1 LARRREK
8 EQSECIQD
16 TWGLRIERQHRQK
29 FKREAYNYKLHGI
42 LPYVKV
48 THENLTKEIIVITQ
62 NQELLK
68 SKVAQAALD
77 YIKAGSILGIGSGST
92 VNYLITALTGIKHKI
107 EGVVAA
113 SVETEKRLKQLNI
126 PVLDL
131 NSTGELAL
139 YIDGADEVNPQLQL
153 IKGGGGALTREKIIA
168 AASKNFI
175 CIVDESKYVGILG
188 QKSLPLEVIPMG
200 RSYVARELVKL
211 GGFPIYREK
220 FITDNGNIILD
231 TQHWDFTDPIKL
243 ERLLNNIPG
252 VVANGLFAQHPA
264 NMLLMASKDG
274 IKTFEK

>member
-1 LARRREK
+1 M
-8 EQSECIQD
+8 
-16 TWGLRIERQHRQK
+16 
-29 FKREAYNYKLHGI
+29 
-42 LPYVKV
+42 V
-48 THENLTKEIIVITQ
+48 TTQ
-62 NQELLK
+62 NQEMLK
-68 SKVAQAALD
+68 SKVAKAALD
-77 YIKAGSILGIGSGST
+77 YIKVGSILGIGSGST
-92 VNYLITALTGIKHKI
+92 INYFIAALANIKHKI

-113 SVETEKRLKQLNI
+113 SVETEKRLKQFNI

-131 NSTGELAL
+131 NGTGELAL

-153 IKGGGGALTREKIIA
+153 IKGGGGALTREKILA

-175 CIVDESKYVGILG
+175 CIVDESKYVGVLG

-211 GGFPIYREK
+211 GGFPIYRER

-252 VVANGLFAQHPA
+252 VVGNGLFAQRPA
-264 NMLLMASKDG
+264 NSLLMACKDG

>member
-1 LARRREK
+1 
-8 EQSECIQD
+8 
-16 TWGLRIERQHRQK
+16 
-29 FKREAYNYKLHGI
+29 
-42 LPYVKV
+42 
-48 THENLTKEIIVITQ
+48 VITQ

-68 SKVAQAALD
+68 SKAAQAALD
-77 YIKAGSILGIGSGST
+77 HIKVGSILGIGSGST
-92 VNYLITALTGIKHKI
+92 VNYLITALADIKHKL

-113 SVETEKRLKQLNI
+113 SVETEKRLKQFNI

-131 NSTGELAL
+131 NSAGELAL

-168 AASKNFI
+168 AASKDFI
-175 CIVDESKYVGILG
+175 CIVDESKYVGVLG
-188 QKSLPLEVIPMG
+188 QKSLPVEVIPMG

-252 VVANGLFAQHPA
+252 VVCNGLFAQRPA
-264 NMLLMASKDG
+264 NILLMASKDG
-274 IKTFEK
+274 IKIFEK

>member
-1 LARRREK
+1 M
-8 EQSECIQD
+8 
-16 TWGLRIERQHRQK
+16 
-29 FKREAYNYKLHGI
+29 
-42 LPYVKV
+42 
-48 THENLTKEIIVITQ
+48 ITQ

-68 SKVAQAALD
+68 SKAAQAALD
-77 YIKAGSILGIGSGST
+77 HIKVGSILGIGSGST
-92 VNYLITALTGIKHKI
+92 VNYLITALADIKHKL

-113 SVETEKRLKQLNI
+113 SVETEKRLKQFNI

-131 NSTGELAL
+131 NSAGELAL

-168 AASKNFI
+168 AASKDFI
-175 CIVDESKYVGILG
+175 CIVDESKYVGVLG
-188 QKSLPLEVIPMG
+188 QKSLPVEVIPMG

-252 VVANGLFAQHPA
+252 VVCNGLFAQRPA
-264 NMLLMASKDG
+264 NILLMASKDG
-274 IKTFEK
+274 IKIFEK

>member
-1 LARRREK
+1 M
-8 EQSECIQD
+8 
-16 TWGLRIERQHRQK
+16 
-29 FKREAYNYKLHGI
+29 
-42 LPYVKV
+42 
-48 THENLTKEIIVITQ
+48 ITQ
-62 NQELLK
+62 NQEVLK

-92 VNYLITALTGIKHKI
+92 INHLITALADIKHKI

-131 NSTGELAL
+131 NAAGELAL

-175 CIVDESKYVGILG
+175 CIIDESKYVGVLG
-188 QKSLPLEVIPMG
+188 QKSLPVEVIPMG

-252 VVANGLFAQHPA
+252 IVCNGLFAQRPA
-264 NMLLMASKDG
+264 NILLMASKSS
-274 IKTFEK
+274 IKVFEK

>member
-1 LARRREK
+1 M
-8 EQSECIQD
+8 
-16 TWGLRIERQHRQK
+16 
-29 FKREAYNYKLHGI
+29 
-42 LPYVKV
+42 
-48 THENLTKEIIVITQ
+48 ITYS
-62 NQELLK
+62 QELLK
-68 SKVAQAALD
+68 TKVAQAALD

-92 VNYLITALTGIKHKI
+92 INYLITALANIKHKI

-131 NSTGELAL
+131 NGTGELTL

-175 CIVDESKYVGILG
+175 CIVDESKYVGVLG

-211 GGFPIYREK
+211 GGFPVYREK

-252 VVANGLFAQHPA
+252 VVSNGLFAQRPA
-264 NMLLMASKDG
+264 NILLIASKDG

>member
-1 LARRREK
+1 M
-8 EQSECIQD
+8 
-16 TWGLRIERQHRQK
+16 
-29 FKREAYNYKLHGI
+29 
-42 LPYVKV
+42 
-48 THENLTKEIIVITQ
+48 ITQ

-68 SKVAQAALD
+68 SKVALAALD

-92 VNYLITALTGIKHKI
+92 INHLITALADIKHKI

-131 NSTGELAL
+131 NAAGELAL
-139 YIDGADEVNPQLQL
+139 YVDGADEVNPQLQL

-175 CIVDESKYVGILG
+175 CIIDESKYVGVLG
-188 QKSLPLEVIPMG
+188 QKSLPVEVIPMG

-252 VVANGLFAQHPA
+252 IVCNGLFAQRPA
-264 NMLLMASKDG
+264 NILLMASKNS
-274 IKTFEK
+274 IKVFEK

>member
-1 LARRREK
+1 M
-8 EQSECIQD
+8 
-16 TWGLRIERQHRQK
+16 
-29 FKREAYNYKLHGI
+29 
-42 LPYVKV
+42 V
-48 THENLTKEIIVITQ
+48 TQ

-68 SKVAQAALD
+68 CKVAKAALD
-77 YIKAGSILGIGSGST
+77 YIKTGSIVGVGSGST
-92 VNYLITALTGIKHKI
+92 INYLITALADIKHKI

-113 SVETEKRLKQLNI
+113 SIETEKRLKQFNI

-131 NSTGELAL
+131 NGTGELTL
-139 YIDGADEVNPQLQL
+139 YIDGADEVNPQLEL

-175 CIVDESKYVGILG
+175 CIVDESKYVGVLG

-252 VVANGLFAQHPA
+252 VVCNGLFAQRPA
-264 NMLLMASKDG
+264 NILLMASKEG
-274 IKTFEK
+274 IKILEK

>member
-1 LARRREK
+1 M
-8 EQSECIQD
+8 
-16 TWGLRIERQHRQK
+16 T
-29 FKREAYNYKLHGI
+29 
-42 LPYVKV
+42 
-48 THENLTKEIIVITQ
+48 TQ

-68 SKVAQAALD
+68 SKVARVALD
-77 YIKAGSILGIGSGST
+77 YVKAGSILGIGSGST
-92 VNYLITALTGIKHKI
+92 VNHLITALADIKHKL

-113 SVETEKRLKQLNI
+113 SVETEKRLKQFNI

-131 NSTGELAL
+131 NSAGEVAL

-168 AASKNFI
+168 AASKGFI
-175 CIVDESKYVGILG
+175 CIVDESKYVGVLG
-188 QKSLPLEVIPMG
+188 QKSLPVEVIPMG

-252 VVANGLFAQHPA
+252 VVCNGLFAQRPA
-264 NMLLMASKDG
+264 NILLMASKDG
-274 IKTFEK
+274 IKIFEK